1 VLTADELTGWVNGI
15 DESAMRID
23 VLTLFPEM
31 FPAVLATSIVGRA
44 AQSGIVNYHVHDIRP
59 WADNKHNK
67 VDDRPFGG
75 GPGMVMMCQPVFD
88 SVCAVEAM
96 DPRRAVRL
104 LMTPQGEPLGQR
116 RVEWLAKQERL
127 LLLAGHY
134 EGIDERVIEELQPL
148 ELSIGDFVLS
158 GGELPAMLVIDAVVR
173 LLPGALGHEGSAA
186 EDSFAAPT
194 KPEHG
199 ECGPVLLDC
208 PHFTR
213 PREWRGRNVPD
224 VLLSGDHA
232 SIARWRDQQRL
243 ERTRQR
249 RPDLLTET
257 LRDPTNQPLTRD
269 P

>member
-1 VLTADELTGWVNGI
+1 MVTADDACVTL
-15 DESAMRID
+15 MRFD

-31 FPAVLATSIVGRA
+31 FPQVLSTSIVGRA
-44 AQSGIVNYHVHDIRP
+44 AQSGIANFHVHDIRA

-96 DPRRAVRL
+96 DPRPAVRL

-127 LLLAGHY
+127 LLIAGHY
-134 EGIDERVIEELQPL
+134 EGIDERVIEELNPL

-158 GGELPAMLVIDAVVR
+158 GGELAAMLVIDAVVR

-186 EDSFAAPT
+186 EDSFALGPAPLDVR
-194 KPEHG
+194 G
-199 ECGPVLLDC
+199 EQTGSVPTQAPLLDC

-213 PREWRGRNVPD
+213 PREWRGRSVPD

-249 RPDLLTET
+249 RPDLLS
-257 LRDPTNQPLTRD
+257 
-269 P
+269 

>member
-1 VLTADELTGWVNGI
+1 
-15 DESAMRID
+15 MRID
-23 VLTLFPEM
+23 LLTLFPEM
-31 FPAVLATSIVGRA
+31 FPQVLQTSIVGRA
-44 AQSGIVNYHVHDIRP
+44 AQNGIANFHVHDIRA

-75 GPGMVMMCQPVFD
+75 GPGMVMMCQPVYD
-88 SVCAVEAM
+88 AVRAVEAM
-96 DPRRAVRL
+96 DERPAVRL

-127 LLLAGHY
+127 LMIAGHY

-158 GGELPAMLVIDAVVR
+158 GGELPAMLVVDAVVR

-186 EDSFAAPT
+186 EDSFAAPA
-194 KPEHG
+194 EAG
-199 ECGPVLLDC
+199 GPLLLDC

-213 PREWRGRNVPD
+213 PREWHGRTVPD

-249 RPDLLTET
+249 RPDLLS
-257 LRDPTNQPLTRD
+257 
-269 P
+269 